1 MRQNINKMENARVS
15 DYMTYD
21 VISVDVSRTVQDV
34 IDLIR
39 TTHHDGFPVTREGKI
54 AGYITARDIIG
65 ELPAT
70 RIDKKMTRHVIT
82 AAPDTTVTE
91 VARRIFRTGIQKLPI
106 IDDEQNVLGI
116 ISNIDVIR
124 SQIERVTPE
133 KVYNFQQS
141 LKTLYDVDSTVKRE
155 FVDVSAVHPTQQSV
169 NQEELDGRIYEL
181 ERKFAEPVIVV
192 ASGNRMILVD
202 GHHRAVAAN
211 KLKMKKLDAY
221 VITLARDVELGL
233 EKTARSMGI
242 ITLDD
247 VRIDKT
253 PEHSLVA
260 ATHPGLISTEK
271 KIVSE
276 YMTREVI
283 TLDATQTVKDVI
295 ETIRKTHH
303 DGFPVL
309 LRRKGVGLISARD
322 IIGAKSTD
330 GIAPLMQPMVLKSS
344 PTDSMT
350 EVARKMF
357 RFCVQKLPVVSTSG
371 ECIGLIT
378 NADVIRSQIERVT
391 PDKVYKYINTL
402 KNLYH
407 LDPHLTRGE
416 VDIHKLIPTQDKIYS
431 DELDARTYEIER
443 GLAEP
448 LIVVQRKENLILVDG
463 HHRAVAA
470 NRMHLT
476 MLDAYV
482 ISIDSDDEIGL
493 EKTSR
498 QMRLWNLDKIKI
510 LDESKHSVVG

>member
-1 MRQNINKMENARVS
+1 
-15 DYMTYD
+15 
-21 VISVDVSRTVQDV
+21 
-34 IDLIR
+34 
-39 TTHHDGFPVTREGKI
+39 
-54 AGYITARDIIG
+54 
-65 ELPAT
+65 
-70 RIDKKMTRHVIT
+70 
-82 AAPDTTVTE
+82 
-91 VARRIFRTGIQKLPI
+91 
-106 IDDEQNVLGI
+106 
-116 ISNIDVIR
+116 
-124 SQIERVTPE
+124 
-133 KVYNFQQS
+133 
-141 LKTLYDVDSTVKRE
+141 
-155 FVDVSAVHPTQQSV
+155 
-169 NQEELDGRIYEL
+169 
-181 ERKFAEPVIVV
+181 
-192 ASGNRMILVD
+192 
-202 GHHRAVAAN
+202 
-211 KLKMKKLDAY
+211 
-221 VITLARDVELGL
+221 
-233 EKTARSMGI
+233 
-242 ITLDD
+242 
-247 VRIDKT
+247 
-253 PEHSLVA
+253 
-260 ATHPGLISTEK
+260 
-271 KIVSE
+271 
-276 YMTREVI
+276 MTREVI

-482 ISIDSDDEIGL
+482 ISIDSDDELGL